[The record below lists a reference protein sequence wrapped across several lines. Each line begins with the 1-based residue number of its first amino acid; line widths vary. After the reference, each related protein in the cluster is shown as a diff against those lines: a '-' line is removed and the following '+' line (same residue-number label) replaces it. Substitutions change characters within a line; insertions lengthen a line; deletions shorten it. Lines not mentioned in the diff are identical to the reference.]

1 MVLQHSFIF
10 IYLILCCC
18 QVFFGVVLEVFG
30 QQAPDLSQIQSG
42 GDFAPAQY
50 HIQTDLGD
58 DRFFRFQT
66 TSGQFRKERL
76 NAEGAQ
82 IGSYGWVDPNGVL
95 RLYDYKADHEGYRI
109 EQERLFKV
117 GAPSP
122 GVTLKTNGGTL
133 QFGFEVFPLD
143 GGAGPS
149 FSNRVG
155 GGNEARIHV
164 PEGNFGAVQSYQ
176 VDSLTSTNHHLK
188 PNPLTK
194 HEGATFFS
202 GTPFQPPP
210 TPAPRIVVGA
220 EAGALPAVEAEQ
232 GFVVGHAG
240 ATRNPAPR
248 QQAPRRGIVI
258 GLSHGQVSVQKPL
271 PPRQTAPRSLGRNVI
286 VIGQG
291 SRRRRMLF

>member
-1 MVLQHSFIF
+1 MV
-10 IYLILCCC
+10 C
-18 QVFFGVVLEVFG
+18 EVFG

-76 NAEGAQ
+76 TPDGAQ
-82 IGSYGWVDPNGVL
+82 VGSYGWVDPNGVL
-95 RLYDYKADHEGYRI
+95 RLYDYRSDQEGYRI
-109 EQERLFKV
+109 ERERLFKV
-117 GAPSP
+117 GPPSP
-122 GVTLKTNGGTL
+122 GVALKTNGGTL

-149 FSNRVG
+149 FSNRVEGG
-155 GGNEARIHV
+155 GGNGARIHV
-164 PEGNFGAVQSYQ
+164 PEGNFGAVESYQ
-176 VDSLTSTNHHLK
+176 VDSLTSTNHHLR

-202 GTPFQPPP
+202 GTPFQPP

-220 EAGALPAVEAEQ
+220 EAGALPPVEAEQ
-232 GFVVGHAG
+232 DSFVVGHAG
-240 ATRNPAPR
+240 ADRNSGPAP
-248 QQAPRRGIVI
+248 APRRGIVI
-258 GLSHGQVSVQKPL
+258 GLSHGQVAVQQPL
-271 PPRQTAPRSLGRNVI
+271 PPRKNSPRSLGRNVI

>member
-1 MVLQHSFIF
+1 MV
-10 IYLILCCC
+10 C
-18 QVFFGVVLEVFG
+18 EVFG

-76 NAEGAQ
+76 TPDGAQ
-82 IGSYGWVDPNGVL
+82 IGSYGWVDPTGVL
-95 RLYDYKADHEGYRI
+95 RLYDYKSDHEGYRI
-109 EQERLFKV
+109 ERERLFKV

-133 QFGFEVFPLD
+133 QLGFEVFPLD

-149 FSNRVG
+149 FANRVG
-155 GGNEARIHV
+155 GGNQARIHV
-164 PEGNFGAVQSYQ
+164 PEGNFEATLSYQ
-176 VDSLTSTNHHLK
+176 VDSLTSTNHHLR

-202 GTPFQPPP
+202 GTPFQPPA

-220 EAGALPAVEAEQ
+220 EAGALPPVEAQ
-232 GFVVGHAG
+232 DDGFVVGHAG
-240 ATRNPAPR
+240 GAPNPAPR
-248 QQAPRRGIVI
+248 QAPRTGIVI
-258 GLSHGQVSVQKPL
+258 GLSHGQTAASA
-271 PPRQTAPRSLGRNVI
+271 PRRNAPRSSGRNVV

-291 SRRRRMLF
+291 VRRRRTLF